1 MSEPS
6 AIGVIPA
13 RYGSTRFP
21 AKILHPLAGRPLIQ
35 WVVERALQARRLSA
49 VLVATD
55 DERIARAVE
64 GTGATAVMTRADHP
78 SGTDRIAEAVAGRS
92 EPVIINVQG
101 DEPFMDPALI
111 DRLAEVMAADPTLDM
126 ATAAVLIERE
136 EELRDPSVV
145 KVVTRHDGTALYF
158 SRAPIPHFRDI
169 PAAEAIQRGLH
180 RRHLGVYA
188 YRRDFLLRVIAQPP
202 SPLEEAEKLEQ
213 LRALQMGCRMA
224 VLESAPLGPGID
236 TPQDAI
242 RAEPL
247 LLALRKGS
255 PS

>member
-1 MSEPS
+1 MTEAR

-13 RYGSTRFP
+13 RYGSTQFP
-21 AKILHPLAGRPLIQ
+21 GKILHPLAGRPLIH

-55 DERIARAVE
+55 DDRIARAVE
-64 GTGATAVMTRADHP
+64 GTGATPVMTRSDHP
-78 SGTDRIAEAVAGRS
+78 SGTDRIAEAVAGRA

-111 DRLAEVMAADPTLDM
+111 DRLAERMAADHSLDM
-126 ATAAVLIERE
+126 ATAAVLIDRE

-158 SRAPIPHFRDI
+158 SRAPIPHFRDL
-169 PAAEAIQRGLH
+169 PAPDAVRRGLH

-188 YRRDFLLRVIAQPP
+188 YRREYLLRLIALPP
-202 SPLEEAEKLEQ
+202 SPLEDAEKLEQ
-213 LRALQMGCRMA
+213 LRALQTGCRMA
-224 VLESAPLGPGID
+224 VLDSEPLGPGID
-236 TPQDAI
+236 TPQDAL

-247 LLALRKGS
+247 LLALRKG
-255 PS
+255 PPA

>member
-1 MSEPS
+1 MPEPL

-111 DRLAEVMAADPTLDM
+111 DRLADVMAADPTLDM
-126 ATAAVLIERE
+126 ATAAVLIERV

-158 SRAPIPHFRDI
+158 SRAPH
-169 PAAEAIQRGLH
+169 
-180 RRHLGVYA
+180 
-188 YRRDFLLRVIAQPP
+188 
-202 SPLEEAEKLEQ
+202 S
-213 LRALQMGCRMA
+213 AL
-224 VLESAPLGPGID
+224 P
-236 TPQDAI
+236 
-242 RAEPL
+242 
-247 LLALRKGS
+247 
-255 PS
+255 